1 MCNDIMN
8 KDMKEIT
15 LEELYDG
22 DFYHVCTEGLET
34 EVIMRDDEDFIV
46 ARNYLA
52 LSAWKT
58 KVFIVAFC
66 LMSNHLHTLV
76 GAKNRKDVLDFIRH
90 FKQIYSTYLRNK
102 YGLGHALK
110 GHPECIVA
118 ISDIKYLRNCI
129 AYILRNAVSAKICRK
144 IEEYPW
150 SSYNAYFTTDSNTS
164 RLPITSLKG
173 RLRKKLLKTRMN
185 LDDCPYRIDEQ
196 GSISVDSFVR
206 TDLVHLI
213 FNRSGRSFLYYLGSC
228 NDAQMEYELASRPLV
243 QANDHDLL
251 SSAEKVAAQR
261 FKGKNIAMLTTG
273 EKCSIIKYLFFNHK
287 STIPQLSRI
296 LGLPRELVRKVLSS

>member
-150 SSYNAYFTTDSNTS
+150 SSYNAYFMTDSNTS
-164 RLPITSLKG
+164 GLPITSLKG

-206 TDLVHLI
+206 TDLVHLT
-213 FNRSGRSFLYYLGSC
+213 FNRSGRLFLYYLGSC
-228 NDAQMEYELASRPLV
+228 NDAQMEYEFASRPLV

-261 FKGKNIAMLTTG
+261 FKGKNIAMLTTS

-287 STIPQLSRI
+287 STVPQLSRI
-296 LGLPRELVRKVLSS
+296 LGLSRELVSKVLSS